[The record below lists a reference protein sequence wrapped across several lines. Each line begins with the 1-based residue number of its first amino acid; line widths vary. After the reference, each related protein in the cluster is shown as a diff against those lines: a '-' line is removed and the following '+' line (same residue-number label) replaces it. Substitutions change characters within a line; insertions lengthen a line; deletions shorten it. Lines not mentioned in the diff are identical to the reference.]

1 MMPEIQ
7 EEKELKQESLLENI
21 ADEIDATDA
30 EEECVPVR
38 EIRTKP
44 QIALE
49 VFEFLEM
56 LILAACAI
64 IFLFS
69 FVARLST
76 VDGSSMFRTLE
87 HGDKLIVS
95 DLFYTPKQGDIVVFQ
110 DAGNT
115 DYPSAIVKRVI
126 ATEGQTVVLQYTPQG
141 DRNLLTVTVD
151 GEVLDE
157 TKYRH
162 YDTSLPKEFIF
173 RYEGTTTYVVPEGCV
188 FVLGDNTYNSEDS
201 RGSFGYIEEDEILG
215 RVIFRVCGEK
225 FSSIFSSRFG
235 TVD

>member
-1 MMPEIQ
+1 MTSNIHEDQ
-7 EEKELKQESLLENI
+7 ELEQESLLAGI
-21 ADEIDATDA
+21 ADEIDATEA
-30 EEECVPVR
+30 EEENVPVR

-56 LILAACAI
+56 LVLAACAI

-76 VDGSSMFRTLE
+76 VDGSSMLGTLE

-110 DAGNT
+110 DAGNKE
-115 DYPSAIVKRVI
+115 YPSAIVKRVI
-126 ATEGQTVVLQYTPQG
+126 ATEGQTVVLQYKQNG
-141 DRNLLTVTVD
+141 NRNELTVTVD
-151 GEVLDE
+151 GVVLDE
-157 TKYRH
+157 TDYRY

-173 RYEGTTTYVVPEGCV
+173 RYDGTATYTVPEDCV

-201 RGSFGYIEEDEILG
+201 RGSFGYVEEDEILG
-215 RVIFRVCGEK
+215 RVVFRVCGEK
-225 FSSIFSSRFG
+225 FSSLFSKFG
-235 TVD
+235 TVA